1 MSCSYYDC
9 NSNNKYNNKSFYF
22 SRCFHFYLS
31 PYSAQEPSYITGN
44 LLLITVLARPKTQA
58 VIPLPQLKANFSFG
72 FMPWFMN
79 IFSNSAFFLKVLFSE
94 FIIFENGR
102 FFDPFTCPFLN
113 FFLAHLPIL

>member
-1 MSCSYYDC
+1 M
-9 NSNNKYNNKSFYF
+9 
-22 SRCFHFYLS
+22 S

-102 FFDPFTCPFLN
+102 FFDPFTFPFFK
-113 FFLAHLPIL
+113 FFLGSSTNPLNLFSPLASTKQKFFF